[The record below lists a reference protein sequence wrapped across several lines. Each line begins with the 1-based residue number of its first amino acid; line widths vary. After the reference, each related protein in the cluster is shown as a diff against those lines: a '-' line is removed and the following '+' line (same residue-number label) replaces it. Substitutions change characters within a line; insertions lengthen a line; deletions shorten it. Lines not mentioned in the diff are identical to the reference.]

1 MPAIICKANFNT
13 TCPRKLQGDL
23 QNAEFV
29 AGFQFREECFLLQLK
44 RGVSGQDRGYSF
56 RNARNRVDAAQ
67 RLQRFV
73 LCEVSFEETFHRRF
87 AVLALNVHRL
97 CHTGCIKT
105 TAPTTCNRI
114 K

>member
-44 RGVSGQDRGYSF
+44 RGPL
-56 RNARNRVDAAQ
+56 AAKIA
-67 RLQRFV
+67 V
-73 LCEVSFEETFHRRF
+73 IHFETPEI
-87 AVLALNVHRL
+87 A
-97 CHTGCIKT
+97 
-105 TAPTTCNRI
+105 
-114 K
+114 